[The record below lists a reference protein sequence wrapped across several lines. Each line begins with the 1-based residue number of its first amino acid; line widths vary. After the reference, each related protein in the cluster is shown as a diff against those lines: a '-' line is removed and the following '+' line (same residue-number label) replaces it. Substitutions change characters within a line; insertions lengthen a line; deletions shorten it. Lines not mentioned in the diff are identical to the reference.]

1 MTDLHTGRQAPRP
14 RRGATHW
21 VARLALAATALTVLA
36 LPFYAG
42 WKYYVFRRDVTPQAA
57 LAEPARLPH
66 AEQAAW
72 QSGAEKLPATAA
84 PVVLTYHDISPKSD
98 SQYIVTPEAFDQ
110 QLTALETAGYRTLTT
125 DEFVDY
131 LKGGPAPPR
140 SVYIT
145 FDDGTNGLW
154 VYADRIL
161 ARHHMHAA
169 SYLITGKVGRN
180 RPYYL
185 SWEEISRMAGSGRWD
200 FQDHTHDL
208 HWRGVVDDKGTEA
221 SALANRLWLADRKRD
236 ETVEE
241 YTSRVG
247 ADITRSIEDFADH
260 GLPRPQMF
268 AYPFS
273 EMSERGNL
281 PVPGPSL
288 QSLLEKSFAATLTD
302 VSRRPLPAGRRA
314 AAARQVQRLE
324 VYQHTTARELVA
336 DVARWTLVPP
346 AVDAALDHPE
356 QWTRSD
362 GTNDTG
368 IGVLTGTGPYPAGVS
383 YVSADY
389 LPTASADWTDYTAAA
404 TVDRL
409 GDNTNVGMTVRT
421 GSLEPISVSVSRNT
435 AVLSRGSGD
444 KREQLATKPLVA
456 AASHSLEVTV
466 SGNTTRVTVDGR
478 TELSATG
485 TAAGGDATGGIA
497 LSVRNGA
504 GGAWPAFGKV
514 TVKEVPATTGAAGPS
529 QLPVAQAVLL
539 DPGASW
545 AFAPGESSNMKVG
558 SDGLSPQ
565 GLALSD
571 YAAYEQQRTAGWTR
585 YTVRGTVGRLNT
597 PQVSGA
603 LWARV
608 GSPQAISV
616 EVSRRGVKVLSGSA
630 DNRRVVASKALAD
643 ADHHDVTITVGSE
656 ATWITVDNAVH
667 LMLPAKGETGGVAY
681 SAYRD
686 VTRHAWPTVR
696 NLKVTPAEV
705 K

>member
-1 MTDLHTGRQAPRP
+1 MTDLSTAPR
-14 RRGATHW
+14 RRGLTHW
-21 VARLALAATALTVLA
+21 VARLALAAVALTVLA

-57 LAEPARLPH
+57 LADPVRLPK

-72 QSGAEKLPATAA
+72 QSGAAALPDTAA

-98 SQYIVTPEAFDQ
+98 SQYIVTPDAFDQ
-110 QLTALETAGYRTLTT
+110 QLSALETAGYRTLTT

-169 SYLITGKVGRN
+169 SYLITGKVGKN

-185 SWEEISRMAGSGRWD
+185 SWDEISRMASSGRWD

-221 SALANRLWLADRKRD
+221 SALANRLWLPDQKRD
-236 ETVEE
+236 ETSDE
-241 YTSRVG
+241 YVARIG
-247 ADITRSIEDFADH
+247 ADLARSVQDFADH
-260 GLPRPQMF
+260 DLPKPQMF

-288 QSLLEKSFAATLTD
+288 QSLLEKTFAATLTD

-324 VYQHTTARELVA
+324 VYQHTTAKDLVA

-346 AVDAALDHPE
+346 VAEAALDHAE

-362 GTNDTG
+362 GSNDTG
-368 IGVLTGTGPYPAGVS
+368 TGVLTGAGPYPAGAT

-389 LPTASADWTDYTAAA
+389 LPMASADWTDYTATA
-404 TVDRL
+404 TVTDL
-409 GDNTNVGMTVRT
+409 ADNTNVGLTARV

-435 AVLSRGSGD
+435 AVLYRGTGD
-444 KREQLATKPLVA
+444 KREQLASKPLVPA
-456 AASHSLEVTV
+456 ATHTVEVTV
-466 SGNTTRVTVDGR
+466 TGTTTRFTIDGR
-478 TELSATG
+478 TELTATG
-485 TAAGGDATGGIA
+485 TAVGGNATGGIA
-497 LSVRNGA
+497 LNVRNGA
-504 GGAWPAFGKV
+504 GGKWPAFSKV
-514 TVKEVPATTGAAGPS
+514 AVKQTAATGATAGPS
-529 QLPVAQAVLL
+529 QLDIAKAVLL
-539 DPGASW
+539 DPAASW
-545 AFAPGESSNMKVG
+545 AFAPGESSSMKVG
-558 SDGLSPQ
+558 GDGLSPQ

-571 YAAYEQQRTAGWTR
+571 YAAYEQLRTASWTR
-585 YTVRGTVGRLNT
+585 YTVRGTVARLNT

-608 GSPQAISV
+608 GSSQAVSV

-630 DNRRVVASKALAD
+630 DNRKVVASKTLAD
-643 ADHHDVTITVGSE
+643 ADHHDVTITVGAE
-656 ATWITVDNAVH
+656 ATWITVDDAVH